1 MLFHAKRDSLHR
13 MACAAKQLLQRWR
26 HAQLGIAAVVERVL
40 QAAGIVAPPEG
51 EGAGGPEQGPAQTEG
66 QGTLRKALGMLM
78 LNAGESAAGESL
90 PIAAQAEALV
100 TVLSAFASRR
110 MLIICVE
117 DAEHMPV
124 SSFSSH
130 PLSFLYGK
138 HWCS

>member
-1 MLFHAKRDSLHR
+1 MRITCPKSNDGHPSIHIDVAASPRPHR
-13 MACAAKQLLQRWR
+13 WK
-26 HAQLGIAAVVERVL
+26 RVL

-124 SSFSSH
+124 GCPSFSSH

-138 HWCS
+138 H